1 MAMLI
6 AISPAKK
13 LDFTT
18 PCPIANFTQPKHL
31 NQAAELIDV
40 MAQKDSFEIADL
52 MKLSMKLAD
61 LNMQRFQEWHTPF
74 TPENAKQALF
84 AFHGDVY
91 QGIDAA
97 TLNSDDITYAQDH
110 LCILSGLYGLLRPLD
125 LMQAYRLEMGTKL
138 TTEKGNNLYQ
148 FWGDIIT
155 NSINDC
161 LTKQSDDILIN
172 LASNE
177 YFSSVKTDNINGQII
192 TPVFKELRQEKYRI
206 ISFNAKKARG
216 FMSRYII
223 ENRIEN
229 PEEMK
234 AFDIADYQFN
244 AEMSCDDEYTFT
256 RAAS

>member
-18 PCPIANFTQPKHL
+18 ACPTTDFTQPIHL
-31 NQAAELIDV
+31 DKAAELINV

-61 LNMQRFQEWHTPF
+61 LNMQRFQDWHTPF
-74 TPENAKQALF
+74 TKENAKQALF

-91 QGIDAA
+91 QGLDAA
-97 TLNSDDITYAQDH
+97 TLNAADITYIQDH

-138 TTEKGNNLYQ
+138 MTEKGNNLYQ
-148 FWGDIIT
+148 FWGDLIT

-161 LTKQSDDILIN
+161 LAKQGDDILIN

-177 YFSSVKTDNINGQII
+177 YFSSVKTGNINGQII
-192 TPVFKELRQEKYRI
+192 TPVFKELRQGKYRI

-216 FMSRYII
+216 YMSRYII

-234 AFDIADYQFN
+234 AFDIADYRFN
-244 AEMSCDDEYTFT
+244 AELSSDDEYTFT
-256 RAAS
+256 SAGA